1 MESNWWTTRISA
13 IDVDLFDIS
22 FSVNRVYQY
31 SHAPQSDDWSA
42 VKCTLWYV
50 HDTIAHGFL
59 I

>member
-1 MESNWWTTRISA
+1 MTRISA